1 MADTD
6 VKYTKPFDGDQE
18 DSASVGEMR
27 FSQSNRSKTAKV
39 LAIVVV
45 ILVILLIIFLA
56 LFVNERN
63 RYNDCKSRSCKG

>member
-1 MADTD
+1 MADTG
-6 VKYTKPFDGDQE
+6 VKYTKPFAEDQE
-18 DSASVGEMR
+18 DSASVGEVR
-27 FSQSNRSKTAKV
+27 FSPSNRSKAAKV
-39 LAIVVV
+39 LAVIVV